1 MERGYGMTINEWLNE
16 NFKHITLYDT
26 IVKAGNILKVPEIN
40 TDLTVGLIST
50 NNKEEFAKLVF
61 NYVPVGTI
69 IEPIDDDW
77 YECKLLA
84 VRNMLT
90 KRLLTDGKAR
100 HFLDILER
108 RDKERWSK
116 EPKQLKVEQRQDKSL
131 NITFDIV

>member
-1 MERGYGMTINEWLNE
+1 MTINEWLNQ

-26 IVKAGNILKVPEIN
+26 IAKDNIILKVPEIN
-40 TDLTVGLIST
+40 SELTVGLIST

-61 NYVPVGTI
+61 NYLPLGTI
-69 IEPIDDDW
+69 IEPIDSDW

-90 KRLLTDGKAR
+90 KRLLTDSKAR

-116 EPKQLKVEQRQDKSL
+116 EGKQVKVEAKEDKSL

>member
-1 MERGYGMTINEWLNE
+1 MTINEWLNQ

-26 IVKAGNILKVPEIN
+26 IAKDNIILKVPEIN
-40 TDLTVGLIST
+40 SELTVGLIST

-61 NYVPVGTI
+61 NYLPLGTI
-69 IEPIDDDW
+69 IEPIDSDW

-90 KRLLTDGKAR
+90 KRLLTDSKAR

-116 EPKQLKVEQRQDKSL
+116 EGKQVKVEAKEDKSL
-131 NITFDIV
+131 NITFDIMS

>member
-1 MERGYGMTINEWLNE
+1 MTINEWLNQ

-26 IVKAGNILKVPEIN
+26 IAKDNIILKVPEIN
-40 TDLTVGLIST
+40 SELTVGLVST

-61 NYVPVGTI
+61 NYLPLGTI
-69 IEPIDDDW
+69 IEPIDSDW

-90 KRLLTDGKAR
+90 KRLLTDSKAR

-116 EPKQLKVEQRQDKSL
+116 EGKQVKVEAKEDKSL

>member
-1 MERGYGMTINEWLNE
+1 MTINEWLNQ

-26 IVKAGNILKVPEIN
+26 IAKDNIILKVPEIN
-40 TDLTVGLIST
+40 SELTVGLIST

-61 NYVPVGTI
+61 NYLPLGTI
-69 IEPIDDDW
+69 IEPIDSDW

-90 KRLLTDGKAR
+90 KRLLTDNKAR

-116 EPKQLKVEQRQDKSL
+116 EGKQLKVEAKEDKSL

>member
-1 MERGYGMTINEWLNE
+1 MTINEWLNQ

-26 IVKAGNILKVPEIN
+26 IAKDNIILKVPEIN
-40 TDLTVGLIST
+40 SELTVGLIST
-50 NNKEEFAKLVF
+50 NNKEEFGKLVF
-61 NYVPVGTI
+61 NYLPLGTI
-69 IEPIDDDW
+69 IEPIDSDW

-90 KRLLTDGKAR
+90 KRLLTDSKAR

-116 EPKQLKVEQRQDKSL
+116 EGKQLKVEAKEDKTL

>member
-1 MERGYGMTINEWLNE
+1 MTINEWLNQ

-26 IVKAGNILKVPEIN
+26 IAKDNIILKVPEIN
-40 TDLTVGLIST
+40 SELTVGLIST

-61 NYVPVGTI
+61 NYLPLGTI
-69 IEPIDDDW
+69 IEPIDSDW

-90 KRLLTDGKAR
+90 KRLLTDSKAR

-116 EPKQLKVEQRQDKSL
+116 EGKQLKVEAKEDKSL

>member
-1 MERGYGMTINEWLNE
+1 MTINEWLNQ

-26 IVKAGNILKVPEIN
+26 IAKDNIILKVPEIN
-40 TDLTVGLIST
+40 SELTVGLIST

-61 NYVPVGTI
+61 NYLPLGTI
-69 IEPIDDDW
+69 IEPIDSDW

-90 KRLLTDGKAR
+90 KRLLTDSKAR

-116 EPKQLKVEQRQDKSL
+116 EGKQVKVEAKEDKSL
-131 NITFDIV
+131 NITFDII

>member
-1 MERGYGMTINEWLNE
+1 MTINEWLNQ

-26 IVKAGNILKVPEIN
+26 IAKDNIILKVPEIN
-40 TDLTVGLIST
+40 SELTVGLIST

-61 NYVPVGTI
+61 NYLPLGTI
-69 IEPIDDDW
+69 IEPIDSDW

-90 KRLLTDGKAR
+90 KRLLTDSKAR

-116 EPKQLKVEQRQDKSL
+116 EGKQFKVEAKEDKSL